1 MPMFSPI
8 AKRTLPL
15 LTLAAVV
22 LCGASD
28 PSGEAETRRRFVG
41 IVAQMEK
48 LRFCRSS
55 RCRYDKVRWQV
66 TRDTAAGHPYRGLIR
81 ADIVRPSKTIDSGRY
96 VFSFV
101 GERWQLVSGTETTD
115 VNDATYV
122 GDSYEFTSHYGRTP
136 ISGKLSDPESSLE
149 TGYKQLYLQILDRG
163 RERQK

>member
-1 MPMFSPI
+1 MPMFSLV
-8 AKRTLPL
+8 ARRTLPL
-15 LTLAAVV
+15 LALSALM

-28 PSGEAETRRRFVG
+28 QPGEGEARKRFVG

-48 LRFCRSS
+48 LRFCRSN
-55 RCRYDKVRWQV
+55 RCRYEKVRWQV
-66 TRDTAAGHPYRGLIR
+66 TRDTVAGRPYKGLIR

-96 VFSFV
+96 VFSFL
-101 GERWQLVSGTETTD
+101 GGRWQLVSGTETTD